1 MLPVVAPMSSVIKQM
16 WFHSTFMVIT
26 SIAVLISADI
36 SSWLILATSALLVGW
51 KWQLIRLS
59 KSESDVDA
67 GRLFNWSITFLSI
80 YSLLIVFGVLL
91 K

>member
-1 MLPVVAPMSSVIKQM
+1 
-16 WFHSTFMVIT
+16 MVIT

-36 SSWLILATSALLVGW
+36 SIWLILATSALLVGW

-67 GRLFNWSITFLSI
+67 SRLFNWSITFLSI

>member
-1 MLPVVAPMSSVIKQM
+1 
-16 WFHSTFMVIT
+16 MVIT
-26 SIAVLISADI
+26 SIAVLISAGI
-36 SSWLILATSALLVGW
+36 SIWLILATSALLVGW

-67 GRLFNWSITFLSI
+67 SRLFNWSITFLSI

>member
-1 MLPVVAPMSSVIKQM
+1 
-16 WFHSTFMVIT
+16 MVIT
-26 SIAVLISADI
+26 SIAVLINADI
-36 SSWLILATSALLVGW
+36 SIWLILATSALLVGW

-67 GRLFNWSITFLSI
+67 SRLFNWSITFLSI

>member
-1 MLPVVAPMSSVIKQM
+1 
-16 WFHSTFMVIT
+16 
-26 SIAVLISADI
+26 
-36 SSWLILATSALLVGW
+36 LVGW

-67 GRLFNWSITFLSI
+67 SRLFNWSITFLSI

>member
-1 MLPVVAPMSSVIKQM
+1 
-16 WFHSTFMVIT
+16 MVIT

-36 SSWLILATSALLVGW
+36 SIWLILATSTLLVGW

-67 GRLFNWSITFLSI
+67 SRLFNWSITFLSI